1 MKSFIVFVATAMFS
15 LSVFA
20 QESALNKFFDKYE
33 DEDNFISINLSTNL
47 LNKMVS
53 DKDAKEALDGIEK
66 LKILAYSAK
75 QGDDAGERYYQ
86 EVKKAIPNKQ
96 FEDLMVIKSD
106 EGQVNFK
113 IHEEGDKVTEL
124 VLIAGSN
131 EGFVLLSL
139 LGDIDIDKLSE
150 LGESM
155 DIDFGGMEHFKE
167 LGDCK
172 DKKGTAY

>member
-15 LSVFA
+15 LSVLA

-53 DKDAKEALDGIEK
+53 DKEAKAALEGIEK
-66 LKILAYSAK
+66 IKILAYSAK
-75 QGDDAGERYYQ
+75 KGDNAGERYYE
-86 EVKKAIPNKQ
+86 EVRNAIPKRQ

-124 VLIAGSN
+124 VLIAGSY

-139 LGDIDIDKLSE
+139 LGDINLDKLSE
-150 LGESM
+150 LAENM
-155 DIDFGGMEHFKE
+155 DIDFDGMEHFKE